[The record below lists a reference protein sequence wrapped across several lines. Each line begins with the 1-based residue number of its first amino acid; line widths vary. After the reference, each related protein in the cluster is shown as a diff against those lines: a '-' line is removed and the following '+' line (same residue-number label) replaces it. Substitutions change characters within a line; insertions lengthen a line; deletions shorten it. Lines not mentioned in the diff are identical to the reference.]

1 MMNKFLQFFQ
11 NPMQAILGSRLNI
24 PQNFQG
30 NETDLVQYLLNS
42 GQITQEQYNDLNRR
56 AREIQEN
63 PQFKKMFGIK

>member
-1 MMNKFLQFFQ
+1 MMSKFLQFFQ
-11 NPMQAILGSRLNI
+11 NPMKAILGSRLDI